1 MSSEDYLMRYFRQL
15 GSVIAS
21 IFEYRKRKEY
31 SLAMD
36 EIDQV
41 LNSWFNIDTEG
52 NDLDADFVE
61 EMLRNPSQGY
71 EAEKSLGELLYQKAM
86 VFHEMGNAEEAARV
100 GELALR
106 LVKTI
111 DVVSGEY
118 SVESQQRI
126 AALTHLTRNE

>member
-21 IFEYRKRKEY
+21 IFEYRKRKEF
-31 SLAMD
+31 SLAID

-41 LNSWFNIDTEG
+41 LNSWFNIDADK
-52 NDLDADFVE
+52 NDLDADYLE
-61 EMLRNPSQGY
+61 EMLKNPSQGY

-86 VFHEMGNAEEAARV
+86 VYHEMGKAEDAARV
-100 GELALR
+100 AELALM

-111 DVVSGEY
+111 DIASGEY
-118 SVESQQRI
+118 SVESQQQI
-126 AALTHLTRNE
+126 SALTRLTQYE

>member
-21 IFEYRKRKEY
+21 IFEYRKRKEF
-31 SLAMD
+31 SLAID

-41 LNSWFNIDTEG
+41 LNSWFNIDADK
-52 NDLDADFVE
+52 NDLDADYIE
-61 EMLRNPSQGY
+61 EMLKNPSQGY

-86 VFHEMGNAEEAARV
+86 VYHEMGNTEDAAGV
-100 GELALR
+100 AELALM

-111 DVVSGEY
+111 DIASGEY
-118 SVESQQRI
+118 SVESQQQI
-126 AALTHLTRNE
+126 SALTRLTQYE